1 MEKAQLIEKN
11 DKLEEDLKN
20 LRLEIEE
27 ISTASKILKEKFD
40 VLEIENSGLKEQIK
54 QEVEQK
60 VI

>member
-1 MEKAQLIEKN
+1 VEKAQLIEKN